1 MEIKNIHTVIKSL
14 VLFSVMTVFA
24 SCEEMPFPSCEECYE
39 DAPTEVTIDIT
50 LFNKYIAQ
58 CDTTPVI
65 NIFDG
70 DIDNNI
76 LITSFT
82 ATSDCLSPSLPV
94 EKKYT
99 FQAYYKINGIIYVA
113 FDSVTPKIKY
123 NKSECEYSCYY
134 IQNKEVN
141 LALKYIE

>member
-1 MEIKNIHTVIKSL
+1 MEIKNIHSVIKSL

-24 SCEEMPFPSCEECYE
+24 SCEEMSLPPCEECYE

-58 CDTTPVI
+58 CDITPVI
-65 NIFDG
+65 EIFD
-70 DIDNNI
+70 DDNKI

-82 ATSDCLSPSLPV
+82 ATSDCHSPSLPV
-94 EKKYT
+94 DRRYI
-99 FQAYYKINGIIYVA
+99 FSASFRINGKTYYA
-113 FDSVTPKIKY
+113 SDSVTPKIKY